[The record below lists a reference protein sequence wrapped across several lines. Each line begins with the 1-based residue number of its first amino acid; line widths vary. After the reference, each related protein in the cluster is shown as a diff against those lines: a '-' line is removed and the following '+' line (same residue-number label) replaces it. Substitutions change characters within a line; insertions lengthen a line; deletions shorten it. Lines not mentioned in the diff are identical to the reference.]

1 MRYVVAARS
10 AIVYLTDVCTPES
23 DVTCSWNCLCF
34 QSHMLCGQSEVYVS
48 KDPEVFCSTFD
59 SLLLHK
65 DKDVLSVNTNLL
77 LNVRV
82 EN

>member
-1 MRYVVAARS
+1 
-10 AIVYLTDVCTPES
+10 
-23 DVTCSWNCLCF
+23 
-34 QSHMLCGQSEVYVS
+34 MLCGQSEVYVS